1 MNLINTVSQVIYNM
15 GANLMVPL
23 AMFIL
28 SLIFGMGIKKAL
40 RVGITVGV
48 GLAGVYLIL
57 DFFVAGIG
65 EAANIL
71 GERFGGA
78 LSFVDIGW
86 GSFSAIGWA
95 SSIGIVFIPI
105 GILTNLL
112 MLAFNWT
119 NHLSVNIWD
128 YWEAIVG
135 GMIVQ
140 LLSGSFIWG
149 LIAATLCHMI
159 NIKVGDWTADQMEGF
174 FGFPGI
180 VSYAPGYAEWGLI
193 LKPIAKLL
201 NHIPGLNKIN
211 LTPEEM
217 TKKVGFFGEPIFIG
231 FFIGTIMGFIAGIG
245 TSASFMTGIN
255 LAAAMY
261 IQPKMIGILMEGLV
275 PVSDGA
281 KAFLQKHAPNRK
293 LFIGLDPAI
302 GTGNPTALAV
312 AALMVPTAIV
322 LALFLPG
329 SKVMPLADLTFIVFF
344 SMWAASV
351 NKGDVLKTYITTV
364 IMTIFCIYS
373 NAYTAPI
380 MNRLAINSG
389 LLSETQTQVTHFANG
404 YFTHIPFCT
413 VLGQVLSSGNTVVD
427 GSQISLIF
435 GLILCAILLAGF
447 IINALSEKNIYK
459 NK

>member
-1 MNLINTVSQVIYNM
+1 MEIINAISQFLYNLGPV
-15 GANLMVPL
+15 LMVPL
-23 AMFIL
+23 VMFIL
-28 SLIFGMGIKKAL
+28 SLVFGMGFKKSL

-48 GLAGVYLIL
+48 GLTGVYLIL
-57 DFFVAGIG
+57 DFFIAAIG
-65 EAANIL
+65 GAANIL
-71 GERFGGA
+71 GEKYGGA
-78 LSFVDIGW
+78 LTFVDIGW
-86 GSFSAIGWA
+86 SSFSAIGWA
-95 SSIGIVFIPI
+95 SKLGLIFIPV
-105 GILTNLL
+105 GIISNLI
-112 MLAFNWT
+112 MLALNWT

-135 GMIVQ
+135 GMITQ
-140 LLSGSFIWG
+140 LLSGSFLLG
-149 LIAATLCHMI
+149 LVAATACHMI
-159 NIKVGDWTADQMEGF
+159 NIKVGDWTADQMQDF

-193 LKPIAKLL
+193 GKPIAWLMD
-201 NHIPGLNKIN
+201 HIPGLNKIH

-217 TKKVGFFGEPIFIG
+217 SEKVGIFGEPIFIG
-231 FFIGTIMGFIAGIG
+231 FFIGTVMGLIAGMDVV
-245 TSASFMTGIN
+245 TSLTTGIN

-281 KAFLQKHAPNRK
+281 KEFLQKHAPNRK

-344 SMWAASV
+344 SMWAAAV
-351 NKGDVLKTYITTV
+351 NKGDVLKSYLTTV
-364 IMTIFCIYS
+364 IITIFAIYS

-380 MNRLAINSG
+380 MNR
-389 LLSETQTQVTHFANG
+389 
-404 YFTHIPFCT
+404 
-413 VLGQVLSSGNTVVD
+413 
-427 GSQISLIF
+427 
-435 GLILCAILLAGF
+435 
-447 IINALSEKNIYK
+447 
-459 NK
+459 